1 MNHSTEFQLNHSKC
15 KLCSKVRQFY
25 TKKSKRN
32 QNSIKPLN
40 EFIDT
45 TLQHPHESK
54 SKARV
59 RDRNIFEILV
69 QLELL
74 PIELHLRLII
84 LLFQSLKKIV
94 GRTIFLCS

>member
-45 TLQHPHESK
+45 NTLQHPHESK

-59 RDRNIFEILV
+59 TE
-69 QLELL
+69 
-74 PIELHLRLII
+74 
-84 LLFQSLKKIV
+84 
-94 GRTIFLCS
+94 IFLKFWCSLNYYQ